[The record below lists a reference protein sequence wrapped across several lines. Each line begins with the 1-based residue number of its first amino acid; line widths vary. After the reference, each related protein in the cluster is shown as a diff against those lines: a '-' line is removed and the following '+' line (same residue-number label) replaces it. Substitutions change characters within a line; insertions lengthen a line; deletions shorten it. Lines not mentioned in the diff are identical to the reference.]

1 MRFEGSFLSCGRL
14 VSFVDGRSDSFPS
27 VEDKGLLQPS
37 VGAVLLFLGQWQCCS
52 TIWYQDRIRKST
64 AVNNNAT
71 LSFGVHVHDMTAV
84 THLSVERLA
93 VRMVPRFWEDS
104 ESTQHDKEGRSGFA
118 NADMRS
124 ASQCCRSPIE
134 LVDLEPSMSTLV
146 PLLLPIAGNDEV
158 LGVCLLRYVGVSY
171 LSIFLPKVLSPV
183 IDSISESHARWLLS
197 GVSDSELLPLV
208 KSSMRSGHEPQPS
221 D

>member
-1 MRFEGSFLSCGRL
+1 M
-14 VSFVDGRSDSFPS
+14 
-27 VEDKGLLQPS
+27 
-37 VGAVLLFLGQWQCCS
+37 
-52 TIWYQDRIRKST
+52 KS
-64 AVNNNAT
+64 NAT

-158 LGVCLLRYVGVSY
+158 LGVCLFRYVGVSN

-183 IDSISESHARWLLS
+183 IDSMSDSHARLVLS

-221 D
+221 DWPSKTLEPLNNAFMDVELLMAVNGKAAVRCSASNCVLEKVRFLDL